1 MTHLYVPLYSIW
13 FQGVQRSIHTLCRS
27 CSFLEVI
34 NININININIWD
46 RLDKFGLLYN
56 SFLVFS
62 ILSFDIQC
70 QQWLRWFVMGEPF
83 DDFRYE
89 PLDCKITNSSAEM
102 RPTPHA
108 NFWNNLNYV
117 YTFDIMFFVLS
128 FCKSCWHSM
137 VFLLDQQ
144 HYFHRYH
151 KYCYHLYFCHCD
163 D

>member
-1 MTHLYVPLYSIW
+1 MSKTHLYVPLYSIW
-13 FQGVQRSIHTLCRS
+13 FQGVQRSIHTLCKS

-83 DDFRYE
+83 DDFRYK
-89 PLDCKITNSSAEM
+89 PLDCKITNSSVEM
-102 RPTPHA
+102 HPTPHA

-117 YTFDIMFFVLS
+117 YTFDVFCAQFLEKLLAFHSLFIGPTTLFSLFSSLS
-128 FCKSCWHSM
+128 
-137 VFLLDQQ
+137 
-144 HYFHRYH
+144 
-151 KYCYHLYFCHCD
+151 
-163 D
+163 